1 MLEQKANMTPGLD
14 SAIKRVTRLL
24 AAGKRA
30 LVRRGDDFV
39 VVTAKGK
46 RVRGMSGLA
55 ASLVVEMQ
63 RRRLVVALED
73 GRLIS
78 SAPIVPR
85 RQQQAESP
93 LLWLAQRRDADGR
106 PLISQVEFAAGE
118 RLRRDFELARLS
130 PRVTALWGVEAAA
143 AATTGGR
150 RCGLPPDGLA
160 TGERV
165 LAARSRVER
174 ALKATGEGLSTILL
188 EVCCLERGLEAA
200 ERRLGWPSR
209 SGKVV
214 LRLALSRLAL
224 HYGLRPPAE
233 PSHGSFDG
241 FGLQPLHHGG

>member
-1 MLEQKANMTPGLD
+1 MLEQKVNITPGLD
-14 SAIKRVTRLL
+14 SAIKRVMRLL
-24 AAGKRA
+24 GAGKRA

-46 RVRGMSGLA
+46 RVRGMSGLP
-55 ASLVVEMQ
+55 ASLVAEMQ
-63 RRRLVVALED
+63 RRELVVALED
-73 GRLIS
+73 GRLIG
-78 SAPIVPR
+78 SAPILPR

-93 LLWLAQRRDADGR
+93 LLWLAQRRNADGR
-106 PLISQVEFAAGE
+106 PLISQAEFAAGE
-118 RLRRDFELARLS
+118 RLRRDFELAKLS
-130 PRVTALWGVEAAA
+130 PRVTALWGVEAATA
-143 AATTGGR
+143 STGGR

-160 TGERV
+160 TAERV

-174 ALKATGEGLSTILL
+174 ALKAAGEGLSTILL
-188 EVCCLERGLEAA
+188 EVCCLQRGLEAA

-233 PSHGSFDG
+233 PSRGSLDG
-241 FGLQPLHHGG
+241 FGLQTLHHGG